1 MKYKVLLFDADGTLF
16 DFNQS
21 EKEVFYELLKAL
33 KVEDRYDEYNE
44 IYHVENHK
52 VWEELEKG
60 LISQEDLKVERFR
73 RFLNRVQLDVDAKM
87 CANLF
92 MELLSKSSILL
103 EGAYDLIKNLSKDY
117 KIVIV
122 TNGLKE
128 VQPLR
133 VRNSVLKSF
142 LAATVISDEINIQK
156 PNPEILEYTLKLIN
170 HTNKSEVLMI
180 GDRLQSDIL
189 VGVNAG
195 IDTLWYNPDKVE
207 NKSKIMPT
215 YEVDSF
221 ESLFNLLK
229 WLTS

>member
-229 WLTS
+229 